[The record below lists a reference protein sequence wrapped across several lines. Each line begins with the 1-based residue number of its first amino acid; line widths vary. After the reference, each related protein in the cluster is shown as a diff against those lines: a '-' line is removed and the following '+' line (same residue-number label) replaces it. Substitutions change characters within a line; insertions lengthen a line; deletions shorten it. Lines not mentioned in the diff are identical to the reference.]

1 METSLSALPEELIVR
16 ISDQVSV
23 DSLVH
28 FALACRITYRC
39 AKPRLVANQHYEEQE
54 QMAQH
59 DRLPLTV
66 PCLLRKI
73 FNEPDA
79 SSFHWHSL
87 DVWGNRPG
95 SDVLDSDEGR
105 EMRGP
110 DWPDPAEDHSHLD
123 SSFFTPAELDFYAYC
138 MRSKLFL
145 DPDQTQEWMSKVREG
160 WDEPLKA
167 LLVALSPG
175 LRRLNYI
182 AELMEFPIEHPLG
195 FLTEAISCIYHAP
208 NAIWPPGFMALR
220 RVSVGTASNIRH
232 ASDGFSTAPSEVAS
246 LLLLPSIKVLNLT
259 ALKDEDPVSDFHL
272 PSSSSSV
279 EALTFRFCEMG
290 SEAHEKLL
298 LAPRG
303 LRRLRCIDSAG
314 FTRSL
319 TGQLA
324 QQYARTLEV
333 LIVYGQDS
341 TVDNTCLKEFENLA
355 FLDGVESSSLATCA
369 THSSASSE
377 PLCGCASIDLRSI
390 LPLSLQQLTIR
401 DSSLK
406 NIQKG
411 AQECLLRDAA
421 AELAEDERFEHL
433 RELCFWNVDL
443 GGECDEAVMR
453 IKSRGIS
460 LRQNGREGGEIL
472 EDDYLE
478 RRKAALGNYAEL
490 ETDPICKDGYL
501 DDLQGINQVGVH
513 A

>member
-28 FALACRITYRC
+28 FALACRITHRC
-39 AKPRLVANQHYEEQE
+39 AKPRLIANQRYDEQE
-54 QMAQH
+54 QKAQH
-59 DRLPLTV
+59 DRSPLTV
-66 PCLLRKI
+66 PSLLRKI

-79 SSFHWHSL
+79 SFHWHSL

-95 SDVLDSDEGR
+95 WQEWTTWPFFPHVFLGSDVLDSDERR

-110 DWPDPAEDHSHLD
+110 DWPEPAEDHSHLD
-123 SSFFTPAELDFYAYC
+123 LSFFKPAELDFYAYC

-145 DPDQTQEWMSKVREG
+145 DLDQTQEWMSKVQEG

-175 LRRLNYI
+175 IRRLNYI
-182 AELMEFPIEHPLG
+182 AELMEFPVEHPLG
-195 FLTEAISCIYHAP
+195 FLTEAISCIYHTP
-208 NAIWPPGFMALR
+208 KAIWPPGFTALR
-220 RVSVGTASNIRH
+220 RVSV
-232 ASDGFSTAPSEVAS
+232 EVAP
-246 LLLLPSIKVLNLT
+246 LLLLPNIKVLNLT
-259 ALKDEDPVSDFHL
+259 ALKAEDPVPDFHL
-272 PSSSSSV
+272 PSSSSSA
-279 EALTFRFCEMG
+279 EELTFRFCEMG

-298 LAPRG
+298 LAPQG

-314 FTRSL
+314 FSRSI
-319 TGQLA
+319 TSQLA

-341 TVDNTCLKEFENLA
+341 TVDSTCLKEFENLA
-355 FLDGVESSSLATCA
+355 FLDGMELSSLATCP
-369 THSSASSE
+369 THSSASPE
-377 PLCGCASIDLRSI
+377 PLCGCASLDLRPM
-390 LPLSLQQLTIR
+390 LPFSLQQLTIR

-406 NIQKG
+406 NFQKG
-411 AQECLLRDAA
+411 AQECLLREAA

-433 RELCFWNVDL
+433 RELCFWNIDL
-443 GGECDEAVMR
+443 GGECDEALMR
-453 IKSRGIS
+453 IRSRGIS
-460 LRQNGREGGEIL
+460 LRQNGRDGGEVR

-478 RRKAALGNYAEL
+478 RRKAAIGNHAQL

-501 DDLQGINQVGVH
+501 DDL
-513 A
+513 